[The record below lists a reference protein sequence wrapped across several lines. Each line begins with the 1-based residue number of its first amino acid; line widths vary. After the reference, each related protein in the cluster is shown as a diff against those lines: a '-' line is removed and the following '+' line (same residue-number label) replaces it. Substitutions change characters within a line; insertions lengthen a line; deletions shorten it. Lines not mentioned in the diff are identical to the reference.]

1 MQREKPVR
9 LILVSGTA
17 FHGWSFGAREA
28 ASGEVIFNTA
38 ATGYRESLTDPSGKG
53 QILTL
58 IYHIIGNN
66 EVPAHSETDV
76 ISDFFG
82 SGYLHLFP
90 LILMCYFGEY
100 SHLSSEMGFS
110 GHRII
115 NDTQLYANNCLKNT
129 FVRSLSKA
137 GHQIIAVKHWRGYN

>member
-1 MQREKPVR
+1 MQRERPVR

-76 ISDFFG
+76 ISDFFWARISTFG
-82 SGYLHLFP
+82 SPPYPNVLLQRVFA
-90 LILMCYFGEY
+90 FE
-100 SHLSSEMGFS
+100 
-110 GHRII
+110 
-115 NDTQLYANNCLKNT
+115 
-129 FVRSLSKA
+129 
-137 GHQIIAVKHWRGYN
+137 